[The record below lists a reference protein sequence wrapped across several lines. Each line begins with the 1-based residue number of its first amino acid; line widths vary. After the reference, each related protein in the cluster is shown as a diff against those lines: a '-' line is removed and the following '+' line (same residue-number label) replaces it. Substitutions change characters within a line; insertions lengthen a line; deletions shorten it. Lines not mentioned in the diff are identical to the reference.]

1 MDIYKGSNDFLGNI
15 DTMWVSEAL
24 IEEIV
29 HDNEIS
35 YVTVSY
41 GVWDGGTMTH
51 MDRVILVVFEDTIIL
66 DPFGQ
71 SISMGD
77 LRKGMIIDADFSY
90 IMTRSIPPQ
99 SRAYRIIV
107 KSKQEDI
114 IEKTDRVLNIDIRNN
129 FLYTGP
135 ANDLIRQMRYV
146 ITDSTLI
153 RDRIGNRI
161 GLKDLKPG
169 QMVRVEHAIFQT
181 ASIPPQT
188 TAFSV
193 QLL

>member
-35 YVTVSY
+35 YVTISY

-135 ANDLIRQMRYV
+135 ANGLIRQMRYV

>member
-35 YVTVSY
+35 YVTISY